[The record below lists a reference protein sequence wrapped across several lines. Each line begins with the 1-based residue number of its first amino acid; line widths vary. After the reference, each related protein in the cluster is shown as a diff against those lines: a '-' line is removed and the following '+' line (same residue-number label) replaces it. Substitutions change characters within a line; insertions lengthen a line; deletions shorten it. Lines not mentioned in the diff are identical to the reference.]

1 METRQRNSPH
11 TSPRWHNGQTWG
23 IVALPGWE
31 PMNLHTA
38 DADQPATAEVPS
50 EDEQRSRALRR
61 YVARHNQQ
69 AVLLAICSLVAAAI
83 LWGIIYLFAYWF
95 SLVAITISRSTNVE
109 TINEINRPDLV
120 SVYFPLW
127 FGAGALATLAVAWV
141 LRQRVRVERLREARW
156 YALWVLAELFLAVP
170 NVTFSIWGNLMAL
183 CRLRRQ
189 EAVEAWRLLRR
200 MNEAGGR
207 LSMTSLRTEIE
218 DERTLS
224 RVVFVLQ
231 LVGLVGVREY
241 THGWFLCLQS
251 RDALALLGQ
260 PTN

>member
-1 METRQRNSPH
+1 
-11 TSPRWHNGQTWG
+11 
-23 IVALPGWE
+23 
-31 PMNLHTA
+31 MNFHTA
-38 DADQPATAEVPS
+38 DATEPAVAAAPS
-50 EDEQRSRALRR
+50 EDEQKSHALRR

-69 AVLLAICSLVAAAI
+69 AILLALCSLAAAAV
-83 LWGIIYLFAYWF
+83 LWGIIYVFVYWF
-95 SLVAITISRSTNVE
+95 SLVAMTISRGTNVD
-109 TINEINRPDLV
+109 TINDINRPDLV

-127 FGAGALATLAVAWV
+127 FGVGALVTLLVAWA
-141 LRQRVRVERLREARW
+141 LRRRLRVERLREARW
-156 YALWVLAELFLAVP
+156 YGLWVLAELFLAVP

-207 LSMTSLRTEIE
+207 LSMASLRTEIE

-224 RVVFVLQ
+224 RVIFVLQ

-241 THGWFLCLQS
+241 AQGWFLCLQS

-260 PTN
+260 TAS

>member
-1 METRQRNSPH
+1 
-11 TSPRWHNGQTWG
+11 
-23 IVALPGWE
+23 
-31 PMNLHTA
+31 MNLRTA
-38 DADQPATAEVPS
+38 DAAPDLAAEAPS
-50 EDEQRSRALRR
+50 EDEIQSRALRR
-61 YVARHNQQ
+61 YVKRHNQQ
-69 AVLLAICSLVAAAI
+69 ALLLALCSLAAAAV

-95 SLVAITISRSTNVE
+95 SLVTMTISRGTSVE

-127 FGAGALATLAVAWV
+127 FAVGASSMLIVAGV
-141 LRQRVRVERLREARW
+141 LRRHLRVERLREARW
-156 YALWVLAELFLAVP
+156 YALWVLAELFMAVP

-207 LSMTSLRTEIE
+207 LSMSSLRMEIE
-218 DERTLS
+218 DERTLY

-241 THGWFLCLQS
+241 SRGWFLCLQS
-251 RDALALLGQ
+251 RDALTLLGQ
-260 PTN
+260 TAS

>member
-1 METRQRNSPH
+1 M
-11 TSPRWHNGQTWG
+11 
-23 IVALPGWE
+23 VVLPGQE
-31 PMNLHTA
+31 PMNRPPA
-38 DADQPATAEVPS
+38 DAERPSAAAEPT
-50 EDEQRSRALRR
+50 EDEQRSLALRR

-69 AVLLAICSLVAAAI
+69 ALLLALCSLAAAAV
-83 LWGIIYLFAYWF
+83 LWGIIYVFVYWF
-95 SLVAITISRSTNVE
+95 SLVAMTISRGTNVE
-109 TINEINRPDLV
+109 TVNDINRTDLV
-120 SVYFPLW
+120 SVYFPVW
-127 FGAGALATLAVAWV
+127 FGAGALLMLGVAWA
-141 LRQRVRVERLREARW
+141 LRQRVRVEKLREARW
-156 YALWVLAELFLAVP
+156 YGLWVLAELFLAVP

-207 LSMTSLRTEIE
+207 LSMASLRTEIE

-260 PTN
+260 AAH

>member
-1 METRQRNSPH
+1 
-11 TSPRWHNGQTWG
+11 
-23 IVALPGWE
+23 
-31 PMNLHTA
+31 MNLHTA
-38 DADQPATAEVPS
+38 DADQPVAADGELS
-50 EDEQRSRALRR
+50 EEEQRSRALRR
-61 YVARHNQQ
+61 YVSRHNQQ
-69 AVLLAICSLVAAAI
+69 AVLLAIGSLISAAI

-95 SLVAITISRSTNVE
+95 SLMAVTISRSTNIE
-109 TINEINRPDLV
+109 TLDQINRPDLV
-120 SVYFPLW
+120 GAYFPLW
-127 FGAGALATLAVAWV
+127 FGAGALAMLAVAWV
-141 LRQRVRVERLREARW
+141 LRRQVRVERLREARW
-156 YALWVLAELFLAVP
+156 YALWVLAELFLVVP

-183 CRLRRQ
+183 CRLPKR

-207 LSMTSLRTEIE
+207 LSMSSLRTEIE

-260 PTN
+260 PAN

>member
-1 METRQRNSPH
+1 M
-11 TSPRWHNGQTWG
+11 
-23 IVALPGWE
+23 
-31 PMNLHTA
+31 
-38 DADQPATAEVPS
+38 
-50 EDEQRSRALRR
+50 
-61 YVARHNQQ
+61 
-69 AVLLAICSLVAAAI
+69 LAFCSLAAAVV
-83 LWGIIYLFAYWF
+83 LWGIIYVFVYWF
-95 SLVAITISRSTNVE
+95 SLVAMTISRGTSVDTVND
-109 TINEINRPDLV
+109 INRPDLV

-127 FGAGALATLAVAWV
+127 FGAGALAVLMAAWV
-141 LRQRVRVERLREARW
+141 LRRRVRVERLREARW
-156 YALWVLAELFLAVP
+156 YGLWVLAELFLAVP

-207 LSMTSLRTEIE
+207 LSLSSLRMEIE
-218 DERTLS
+218 DERTLN
-224 RVVFVLQ
+224 RVIFVLQ

-260 PTN
+260 PAN

>member
-1 METRQRNSPH
+1 MS
-11 TSPRWHNGQTWG
+11 
-23 IVALPGWE
+23 LP
-31 PMNLHTA
+31 TA
-38 DADQPATAEVPS
+38 DAAQSSVAGAPF

-69 AVLLAICSLVAAAI
+69 ALLLAFCSLAAAAI
-83 LWGIIYLFAYWF
+83 LWGIIYVFVYWF
-95 SLVAITISRSTNVE
+95 SLVAMTVSRGTNVE
-109 TINEINRPDLV
+109 TVNDINRPDLV
-120 SVYFPLW
+120 SVNFPWW
-127 FGAGALATLAVAWV
+127 FGAGALAVLLVSWV
-141 LRQRVRVERLREARW
+141 LRRRVRVERLREARW
-156 YALWVLAELFLAVP
+156 YGLWVLAELFLAVP

-183 CRLRRQ
+183 CQLRQQ

-207 LSMTSLRTEIE
+207 LSMSSLRMEIE
-218 DERTLS
+218 DERTLN
-224 RVVFVLQ
+224 RVIFVLQ

-260 PTN
+260 TAN

>member
-1 METRQRNSPH
+1 
-11 TSPRWHNGQTWG
+11 
-23 IVALPGWE
+23 
-31 PMNLHTA
+31 MNLHAA
-38 DADQPATAEVPS
+38 DANQTSAADAPPE
-50 EDEQRSRALRR
+50 EEQRSRALLR
-61 YVARHNQQ
+61 YVTRHNQQ
-69 AVLLAICSLVAAAI
+69 ALLLAFCSLAAAAV
-83 LWGIIYLFAYWF
+83 LWAIIYVFVYWF
-95 SLVAITISRSTNVE
+95 CLVAVTISRGTNID
-109 TINEINRPDLV
+109 TIDEINRPDLV

-127 FGAGALATLAVAWV
+127 FAAGGLLTLAIAGAL
-141 LRQRVRVERLREARW
+141 RRRVRVERLREAQW

-183 CRLRRQ
+183 CRLRRR

-207 LSMTSLRTEIE
+207 LSMSSLRTEIE

-224 RVVFVLQ
+224 RVIFTLQ

-251 RDALALLGQ
+251 RDALVLLGQ
-260 PTN
+260 AAN

>member
-1 METRQRNSPH
+1 MTFRSAEPAGTAVADPPSEEETRSN
-11 TSPRWHNGQTWG
+11 
-23 IVALPGWE
+23 
-31 PMNLHTA
+31 
-38 DADQPATAEVPS
+38 
-50 EDEQRSRALRR
+50 ALRQ
-61 YVARHNQQ
+61 YVTRHNRQ
-69 AVLLAICSLVAAAI
+69 ALLLALCSLLAAAV
-83 LWGIIYLFAYWF
+83 LWGIIYVFVYWF
-95 SLVAITISRSTNVE
+95 SLMAVTVSRASNVDTFGDIS
-109 TINEINRPDLV
+109 RPDLV

-127 FGAGALATLAVAWV
+127 FGLGALAALLVAWV
-141 LRQRVRVERLREARW
+141 LRKRGRTDRLREAQW
-156 YALWVLAELFLAVP
+156 YALWVLVELFMAVP

-189 EAVEAWRLLRR
+189 EAVDAWRLLRR

-207 LSMTSLRTEIE
+207 LRMSSLRTEIE

-251 RDALALLGQ
+251 RDALVLLGQ
-260 PTN
+260 PAN